1 MQLRFAILDLT
12 DPPASPTPTNPPTTP
27 WQQIDEADRMVAL
40 EVLARL
46 IAQMLAAQ
54 GAREMPND

>member
-12 DPPASPTPTNPPTTP
+12 DPPANPTPTNPPTTP
-27 WQQIDEADRMVAL
+27 WQQIDEAARMVAL

-54 GAREMPND
+54 EATEMPNE

>member
-12 DPPASPTPTNPPTTP
+12 DPPANSTPPTTP
-27 WQQIDEADRMVAL
+27 WQQIDEAARMVAI

-46 IAQMLAAQ
+46 IAKMLAAQ
-54 GAREMPND
+54 EAREMPDE

>member
-27 WQQIDEADRMVAL
+27 WQQIEEADRMVAL

-54 GAREMPND
+54 EAREMPNE

>member
-27 WQQIDEADRMVAL
+27 WQQIDEAARMAAL

-54 GAREMPND
+54 GAREMPNE

>member
-12 DPPASPTPTNPPTTP
+12 DPPANPAPTNPPTTP
-27 WQQIDEADRMVAL
+27 WQQIDEAARMVAL

-54 GAREMPND
+54 EAREMPNE

>member
-12 DPPASPTPTNPPTTP
+12 DPPANPTPTNPPTTP
-27 WQQIDEADRMVAL
+27 WQKIDEAARMVAL

-54 GAREMPND
+54 EATEMSDE